1 MRIKKSVQEAMD
13 KLGIKKLR
21 EHQHGPIQAISKGND
36 CLIIYPT
43 ASGKSATFQIPGLL
57 LKTGYVLVIEPMIA
71 LLLDQVNRLQTQGIE
86 AHYISSINQG
96 HLHHEILSKVQEDNL
111 HFLYTTPESI
121 QMNQDLRCTLLEHP
135 PAIVAVD
142 EAHCIVEWG
151 NSSFRPSYAKIGE
164 FISQL
169 KDRPTIVA
177 LTATAPEDY
186 RGQIIDSLGMK
197 KPEVFTHSLAR
208 HNITIIQ
215 DNWSSISV
223 QKRLTKVHYYIKKYC
238 PDEGSVVVYC
248 SSRGNVDAVYNYLS
262 DQKRFPD
269 EVAKCHAGLRTGSKK
284 SARKNE
290 QAQADFIDGKKRI
303 MVATSA
309 FGMGVDK
316 ADIRLVIHFN
326 MPLSIIDY
334 YQQIGRAGRDGERSY
349 AVMMYAESDIKLNQS
364 LLKKMNKKS
373 KAEKQTKKEMENPSK
388 SYVPL
393 QIIAIDWNISPI
405 LQQSLSSFYA
415 RERWLE
421 LRKER
426 KKSVKKAKRRFNDL
440 VQLLQSK
447 DCYMQ
452 QILSYLGEEDPNQ
465 CRFCTNCQRNRRG

>member
-1 MRIKKSVQEAMD
+1 MRIKAAFGTALE
-13 KLGIKKLR
+13 KLGIRKLR
-21 EHQHGPIQAISKGND
+21 EHQRAPIQAITEGKDSM
-36 CLIIYPT
+36 IIYPT
-43 ASGKSATFQIPGLL
+43 SSGKSAIFQIPGLIL
-57 LKTGYVLVIEPMIA
+57 RTGYVLVIEPMIA
-71 LLLDQVNRLQTQGIE
+71 LLLDQVNKLQSLGIE

-96 HLHHEILSKVQEDNL
+96 HHHHEIFNMIQNDTIC
-111 HFLYTTPESI
+111 FLYTTPESLE
-121 QMNQDLRCTLLEHP
+121 MNQELRETILNHP
-135 PAIVAVD
+135 PAIIAVD

-151 NSSFRPSYAKIGE
+151 NRSFRPAYAKIGD
-164 FISQL
+164 FIDSL
-169 KDRPTIVA
+169 EHRPTIVA

-186 RGQIIDSLGMK
+186 REQIIDSLGMK
-197 KPEVFTHSLAR
+197 KPAVFTHSLAR

-215 DNWSSISV
+215 DDWSHLPI

-238 PDEGSVVVYC
+238 PNEGSVVVYC

-269 EVAKCHAGLRTGSKK
+269 EVAKCHAGIRTGSKK
-284 SARKNE
+284 SVLRNE
-290 QAQADFIDGKKRI
+290 QAQADFINGEKRI

-316 ADIRLVIHFN
+316 ADVRLVIHFN

-373 KAEKQTKKEMENPSK
+373 KAEKAAKKEMKNPST
-388 SYVPL
+388 SDAPL
-393 QIIAIDWNISPI
+393 RSIAMDWSISPI
-405 LQQSLSSFYA
+405 LQQSLSSIYA

-421 LRKER
+421 LRQER
-426 KKSVKKAKRRFNDL
+426 KQAYKASKRRFNDL
-440 VQLLQSK
+440 LRLLQSE

-452 QILSYLGEEDPNQ
+452 QILKYLGEEDPKQ
-465 CRFCTNCQRNRRG
+465 CRFCTNCQRKRRP